1 MNKQKPHLKQ
11 QSNIRQKKIQLIF
24 IRQNKQTTSNNNKT
38 SENIIEFI
46 LSSSCVGHL
55 LLGMSPLEWFVYPV
69 RLHQRKLIFHFQ
81 VFFIWRQFLDQGR
94 GLVFTSPLSTV
105 TSLVSD
111 LFRPVNAATVSVGSY
126 VHQSCDVQKAFTW
139 CSLFLPSFRFL
150 YSFLLLFLW
159 VP

>member
-69 RLHQRKLIFHFQ
+69 RLH
-81 VFFIWRQFLDQGR
+81 
-94 GLVFTSPLSTV
+94 
-105 TSLVSD
+105 
-111 LFRPVNAATVSVGSY
+111 
-126 VHQSCDVQKAFTW
+126 
-139 CSLFLPSFRFL
+139 
-150 YSFLLLFLW
+150 
-159 VP
+159 